1 MESLGESVLVLK
13 TEFNNFVAGINTAKA
28 EADKLDARLS
38 ATQDLAQS
46 IGTAFAAAGAAIVG
60 SMLAMTKSAADYGEQ
75 IKNVAQKT
83 GVSAENFAKWS
94 FAAEQNE
101 ATTDALSTGLKFL
114 SKNIQAAINAA
125 GDQRSS
131 FQDLGITTKD
141 LQNAHGDLNKLLPL
155 VADRMK
161 GIHDPTEKTSLMMQI
176 FGKAGAD
183 LIPVMDLGSKG
194 LLEYGKQATDLH
206 LVMSGKNAEDF
217 DNLGDTT
224 KQITDAFRGL
234 SVEVGTA
241 LAPLLTGLA
250 EQVRDGVKAAADFAR
265 EHKGVT
271 EALLG
276 VGAVLATGGTL
287 MLGVAGILAALPLV
301 AGGLTLVGGAAGIAS
316 LALAALPFA
325 AIAVG
330 AAAAIKVLY
339 DLNATMENNAAA
351 AKSVSN
357 AHTIQQGNLEKS
369 IENLKK
375 LGIEYDSSGKSTELV
390 DKEVR
395 QLTQSYY
402 KSHPAIQQHKEDHKQ
417 TREELKAAEEA
428 QKKYAAALK
437 DARDSILHT
446 SDADKAWLR
455 TLHDLYDSGQLS
467 IDQIKAMKGKLN
479 DLKDANDPLVN
490 SLNDYLRIQAYVKKA
505 NESWSED
512 MQTANN
518 LLGKELKVSMDHS
531 LIGLNDLSV
540 AATLNAVALDS
551 INAAG
556 IKTASS
562 TYPTINLQVQ
572 GLITAF
578 HDYNNMALNTERIN
592 NAVAASLGEPMLAN
606 AIAWTEKTAKAHK
619 DAAEAMQHEYETAI
633 GNVTSGMAKGFADM
647 ILGEGNWKQD
657 MISGA
662 KSAAEGMLSAFFSG
676 LLSPLTSALG
686 NIGKGL
692 ANTLTGLFT
701 GGSGSGGTGLGSIFG
716 GGGGSGGLF
725 SGLFGTGAAGAGAVG
740 RQHSPRF

>member
-647 ILGEGNWKQD
+647 ILGEGNWKED
-657 MISGA
+657 MKTAA
-662 KSAAEGMLSAFFSG
+662 KQTAEGMLSAFISG
-676 LLSPLTSALG
+676 LLTPLTARSE
-686 NIGKGL
+686 I
-692 ANTLTGLFT
+692 
-701 GGSGSGGTGLGSIFG
+701 S
-716 GGGGSGGLF
+716 
-725 SGLFGTGAAGAGAVG
+725 AGALPV
-740 RQHSPRF
+740 R